1 MIFSRY
7 LLVAILQIFSF
18 VAFSQQSNLKFEHIG
33 INEGLSQSNVT
44 CILQDSRG
52 FMWFGTRDG
61 LNKYDGYTITVY
73 KNEEENS
80 NSISANYIRDI
91 IEDSK
96 GNLWIATLGG
106 GLNMFDR
113 QKEKFI
119 RYTNDPKNSKS
130 IGSML
135 INTLEEDNKG
145 NIWIGTD
152 DVGIELFKPEK
163 KEFFHFPA
171 IEGEKGL
178 LDNTIL
184 SLLYDSNNILWV
196 GTDSHGLYFLNEEKK
211 EFVGFRNNPGDPNSL
226 SNNSV
231 SSIHE
236 DKKKNLWVG
245 TIGGGLDK
253 FDREKKKFKHFKKQ
267 KDDPNSLSDNYIFSI
282 VEDTSGNLWVATENE
297 GINFFNPATEI
308 FKHYKHSEFD
318 NTTLSSSSINC
329 IYLDATKGLWVG
341 TYNGGINH
349 TNFDANKFL
358 HHKHIPDNK
367 NSLSH
372 NSVSSIFEDSE
383 GNLWIATDGGGVNL
397 YDRSS
402 GHFKHFKHEEN
413 NSKTICGN
421 YVLSV
426 NQDSQGNIWI
436 GTWGDG
442 VTVFNPKKNSFKH
455 FKNDPSDP
463 LSMMGNNGWVII
475 EDSDKIIW
483 IAAHGYGLNR
493 YDPANGNFTHF
504 NDLNSNISSNNIVC
518 LHEDRKGNL
527 WVGTFNGG
535 LNLFNKETKK
545 FTQYK
550 HDAVK
555 NSISNNNVGCIYE
568 DDSGNLWIGTDD
580 GLNHLNVETGIF
592 KTYTIREGLPHNT
605 IAGILSDSKGNL
617 WISTNKGISKFSPA
631 TSTFKNYTVA
641 DGLQSNEFR
650 QACFKSRTGAL
661 YFGGINGFNEFFP
674 DSIRENAYEPPLLIT
689 QFSIFNKPV
698 SVSGDEDETVLSKHI
713 SESDE
718 IIINHHQSVISFEFA
733 SLNYVL
739 NDRKRYA
746 YMLEGFDETWNDIG
760 IKHSAT
766 YTNLDPGEYLFKV
779 KGLANDGNWSDKT
792 ASIRLIITPPFWRTW
807 WFIFLS
813 SAVIIS
819 SFIAWY
825 QIRISVIKKR
835 ELELKK
841 QVRLRTVQLARSTQ
855 KERKAREE
863 AEKERQLAER
873 ARKEAERANQAKS
886 IFLATMSHEIRTPMN
901 GVIGMASLLSETKL
915 DDEQEEYAETIRTS
929 GESLLSIINDILD
942 FSKIESGKMDLDMQ
956 VLDLR
961 TCIEEVFD
969 IFAGRAAAAGLDL
982 LYQIDRDVPV
992 RILGD
997 ALRIK
1002 QVLINLVGNAIKFTK
1017 KGEVFTSVK
1026 IKNQNDDLIELAF
1039 DITDTG
1045 IGIPSEKITKLFR
1058 AFSQVDSSTTRK
1070 YGGTGLGLV
1079 ICDKLVA
1086 LMGGSISVQSIP
1098 GKGATFTFSIK
1109 TTKVKDG
1116 NDVPINT
1123 QGLEGKKVLIVD
1135 DNKTNLNILCT
1146 QLLAWT
1152 CRPTV
1157 AGSAEEALAIIS
1169 EDLDY
1174 QLIITDRDMPGM
1186 DGIALA
1192 EEISKTNAKIPV
1204 LLLSAVG
1211 KDQRKHYQHLFTQ
1224 ILTKPVKQKIL
1235 FNAVSNVLT
1244 NLKKPI
1250 IEEPSKNTLAEDFAE
1265 KFPLNILVA
1274 EDNPVN
1280 QKLAL
1285 RALKKLGYKPKVTE
1299 NGILTVQE
1307 MQHRVYDVILMD
1319 VQMPEMDGLEA
1330 TRQIR
1335 KNKNAHPIII
1345 AMTANAMDEDRD
1357 ACLQAGMDDYLSK
1370 PVRLNDLVA
1379 VLKKWALL
1387 LQKQGK

>member
-7 LLVAILQIFSF
+7 LLVSILQIFP
-18 VAFSQQSNLKFEHIG
+18 VIAFPQQSNLKFEHIG
-33 INEGLSQSNVT
+33 LNEGLSQSNIT

-73 KNEEENS
+73 KNEEENR
-80 NSISANYIRDI
+80 NSISADYIRDI

-119 RYTNDPKNSKS
+119 RFTNDPKNSKS
-130 IGSML
+130 ISSML
-135 INTLEEDNKG
+135 INTLEEDDKG
-145 NIWIGTD
+145 NIWVGTD
-152 DVGIELFKPEK
+152 DLGLELFNPEK
-163 KEFFHFPA
+163 KEFYHFPA
-171 IEGEKGL
+171 TEGKGGL
-178 LDNTIL
+178 GDNTIL
-184 SLLYDSNNILWV
+184 SLRHDSNNILWV
-196 GTDSHGLYFLNEEKK
+196 GTDSHGLYVLNEEKK
-211 EFVGFRNNPGDPNSL
+211 EFIGFRHDSNDPNSL
-226 SNNSV
+226 SHNSV

-236 DKKKNLWVG
+236 DKEKNLWVG

-253 FDREKKKFKHFKKQ
+253 LDRSTKKFKHFQKQ
-267 KDDPNSLSDNYIFSI
+267 NNNPHSLSDNYIFSI
-282 VEDTSGNLWVATENE
+282 AEDPSGNLWIATENE
-297 GINFFNPATEI
+297 GLNFFNTTTEI

-318 NTTLSSSSINC
+318 NASLSSSSINC
-329 IYLDATKGLWVG
+329 IFMDATTGLWVG
-341 TYNGGINH
+341 TYNGGVNH

-383 GNLWIATDGGGVNL
+383 ANLWIATDGGGVNL
-397 YDRSS
+397 YDRRS
-402 GHFKHFKHEEN
+402 GIFKHFKHEEN
-413 NSKTICGN
+413 NSKTISGN
-421 YVLSV
+421 YTLSV

-455 FKNDPSDP
+455 FKHDPSDS
-463 LSMMGNNGWVII
+463 LSILGDNGWAIL
-475 EDSDKIIW
+475 EDKEKIMW

-493 YDPANGNFTHF
+493 YDPSTGTFTHF

-518 LHEDRKGNL
+518 LYEDRAGNL
-527 WVGTFNGG
+527 WIGTFHGG
-535 LNLFNKETKK
+535 LNLFDKKTKK
-545 FTQYK
+545 FKHYK
-550 HDAVK
+550 HDSAV
-555 NSISNNNVGCIYE
+555 NSISNNNVGCIHE
-568 DDSGNLWIGTDD
+568 DDRGNLWIGTDD
-580 GLNHLNVETGIF
+580 GLNYLNVKTGKF
-592 KTYTIREGLPHNT
+592 KTYTMRDGLPHNT
-605 IAGILSDSKGNL
+605 IAGILSDAKGNL
-617 WISTNKGISKFSPA
+617 WISTNKGISRFSPL
-631 TSTFKNYTVA
+631 TNTFKNYTVA

-650 QACFKSRTGAL
+650 QACFKSRTGAM

-674 DSIRENAYEPPLLIT
+674 DSIKERTYEPPLLIT

-698 SVSGDEDETVLSKHI
+698 FVSDDKDETVLSKHI

-718 IIINHHQSVISFEFA
+718 IIISYDQSVISFEFA

-739 NDRKRYA
+739 EDRKRYA
-746 YMLEGFDETWNDIG
+746 YMLEGFDKTWNDIG

-792 ASIRLIITPPFWRTW
+792 ASIKLIITPPFWRTW
-807 WFIFLS
+807 WFIFLT
-813 SAVIIS
+813 SALIIS
-819 SFIAWY
+819 CFIAWY
-825 QIRISVIKKR
+825 RIRVAITKKR
-835 ELELKK
+835 ELELTK
-841 QVRLRTVQLARSTQ
+841 QVNLRTAQLARSTQ
-855 KERKAREE
+855 KERRAREE
-863 AEKERQLAER
+863 AEKERQMAEL

-901 GVIGMASLLSETKL
+901 GVIGMASLLFETKL
-915 DDEQEEYAETIRTS
+915 DPEQEEYAETIRTS

-942 FSKIESGKMDLDMQ
+942 FSKIESGKMELDTQ
-956 VLDLR
+956 VFELR
-961 TCIEEVFD
+961 SCIEEVLD
-969 IFAGRAAAAGLDL
+969 IFGGRAAAAGLDL
-982 LYQIDRDVPV
+982 LYQIDADVPIQ
-992 RILGD
+992 ILGD

-1017 KGEVFTSVK
+1017 EGEVFIRVK
-1026 IKNQNDDLIELAF
+1026 IKDQQDELIELAF

-1045 IGIPSEKITKLFR
+1045 IGIPTEKVNKLFK

-1086 LMGGSISVQSIP
+1086 LMGGSISVQSVP

-1109 TTKVKDG
+1109 TNRIKDG
-1116 NDVPINT
+1116 YTMPLNT
-1123 QGLEGKKVLIVD
+1123 QGMEGKRVLIVD
-1135 DNKTNLNILCT
+1135 DNKTNLDILYT
-1146 QLLAWT
+1146 QFLEWT

-1157 AGSAEEALAIIS
+1157 AGSAHEALAILS
-1169 EDLDY
+1169 EDSDF
-1174 QLIITDRDMPGM
+1174 QLIITDRQMPVM

-1192 EEISKTNAKIPV
+1192 EEISKTKAEIPV
-1204 LLLSAVG
+1204 LLLSAIG
-1211 KDQRKHYQHLFTQ
+1211 KEERKHYQHLFIQ

-1244 NLKKPI
+1244 DLKKPL
-1250 IEEPSKNTLAEDFAE
+1250 IEEPSKNTLNEDFAN
-1265 KFPLNILVA
+1265 KYPLDILIA

-1285 RALKKLGYKPKVTE
+1285 RALKKLGYKPRIAE

-1307 MQHRVYDVILMD
+1307 MEHRAYDMILMD

-1335 KNKNAHPIII
+1335 KNRNIHPVII
-1345 AMTANAMDEDRD
+1345 AMTANAMDEDRE
-1357 ACLQAGMDDYLSK
+1357 ACIQAGMDDYLSK
-1370 PVRLNDLVA
+1370 PIRLNDLVT

-1387 LQKQGK
+1387 LQRQGK